1 MKRLLQVFIVSGFCT
16 LVVFGI
22 HFIFPSMIT
31 YFRANFSLSLDAIGT
46 EYLEETV
53 RYHHAHEVY
62 ARRPITSL
70 LVINAVKHFDLSYAW
85 AFIGINFFLLFV
97 CGYLVYILAR
107 SYSFS
112 HNIGLFSICTF
123 FASYTILLAFFSG
136 IYTYDEPIQY
146 LALFSALIFLEKKLW
161 WFFGFSL
168 FISLLARETSA
179 LLFPSFF
186 FILAGFSYVRKKQWK
201 NLIHIFLVL
210 IVPLFLYAATLF
222 FILTNQGLLE
232 KSGQYVLERRFIY
245 LPFNF
250 QSFQYTLEV
259 FVLLF
264 VVILF
269 PLFIAYQSI
278 DTIMADKSQ
287 KKALKATLL
296 ALAINTPI
304 VFIGTRAREARL
316 LALPLVF
323 LWSLMGSLIHQS
335 LQKFVFDLKKVL
347 PWFSHRKLRSALWIL
362 LLLFLT
368 LFLAFFSFHVY
379 KPTLGGNSDFGFRA
393 YLFVIL
399 VYVTFS
405 YLLPV
410 VQKNVSSYE

>member
-1 MKRLLQVFIVSGFCT
+1 
-16 LVVFGI
+16 
-22 HFIFPSMIT
+22 
-31 YFRANFSLSLDAIGT
+31 
-46 EYLEETV
+46 
-53 RYHHAHEVY
+53 
-62 ARRPITSL
+62 
-70 LVINAVKHFDLSYAW
+70 
-85 AFIGINFFLLFV
+85 
-97 CGYLVYILAR
+97 
-107 SYSFS
+107 
-112 HNIGLFSICTF
+112 
-123 FASYTILLAFFSG
+123 
-136 IYTYDEPIQY
+136 
-146 LALFSALIFLEKKLW
+146 
-161 WFFGFSL
+161 
-168 FISLLARETSA
+168 
-179 LLFPSFF
+179 
-186 FILAGFSYVRKKQWK
+186 
-201 NLIHIFLVL
+201 
-210 IVPLFLYAATLF
+210 
-222 FILTNQGLLE
+222 
-232 KSGQYVLERRFIY
+232 
-245 LPFNF
+245 
-250 QSFQYTLEV
+250 
-259 FVLLF
+259 
-264 VVILF
+264 
-269 PLFIAYQSI
+269 
-278 DTIMADKSQ
+278 MADKSQ